1 MADPCPQA
9 AAAAAVEAVDPCP
22 QEAGAAAG
30 AAGEVWSRAAGA
42 EAVAGA
48 GAVEG
53 QREWSPQASPPE
65 V

>member
-22 QEAGAAAG
+22 HEAGAAAG
-30 AAGEVWSRAAGA
+30 GAGEVWSRAAGA